1 MKVKDIMSKPAAVC
15 RAGDTLNT
23 AAQLMWQHDCGA
35 LPVVNDDGSVV
46 GMITDRDI
54 CMSAY
59 TQGTPLPA
67 IQVSSAMA
75 WEVASCRADAS
86 LDAAERLMRER
97 KVRRIPVLDAAG
109 RPLGVLSLNDL
120 ARHAASVR
128 GNGLDKEVTRTLA
141 AIGRPWTAPPPAR
154 KRRRRAEA
162 QAQEPRNL
170 PM

>member
-1 MKVKDIMSKPAAVC
+1 MKVKEIMSKPAAVC
-15 RAGDTLNT
+15 RADDTLHT
-23 AAQLMWQHDCGA
+23 AAQLMWQHDCGV
-35 LPVVNDDGSVV
+35 LPVVKDDGSVV
-46 GMITDRDI
+46 GMITDRDV

-59 TQGTPLPA
+59 TQGAPLQA
-67 IQVSSAMA
+67 IRVSSAMA
-75 WEVASCRADAS
+75 GEVASCRADES

-128 GNGLDKEVTRTLA
+128 GNGFDKEVTRTLA
-141 AIGRPWTAPPPAR
+141 AVCEPWTAPPPAR
-154 KRRRRAEA
+154 KPRLRAKA
-162 QAQEPRNL
+162 REPRNL